1 MSDAIAGQDGAWAVL
16 PVHVEGPFSLPLLL
30 AGVRRRAN
38 ESVDLVVDDTYRRL
52 IVHDGRPLLLL
63 AREVAN
69 APRAVLLGV
78 WTPGGTPDAAA
89 LAAAH
94 TAFARIASLEANPL
108 PFYDRM
114 HDDPVFGPLIRARRG
129 LRPQGAPTIFEM
141 LVVAILGQQISLIA
155 AGSIKRK
162 MVHALSTQATIED
175 RTYYAFPSAEA
186 LADATHEQLVA
197 LSFSRRKA
205 EYVRDLA
212 RQVADGALDLEGLR
226 GQPHTVIL
234 ERLVALRGIGHW
246 TAEYLL
252 LRGYGY
258 ADALPAGD
266 AALRRQ
272 IARLYELP
280 VPPNEREI
288 IALGEAWRPFRS
300 WATLYLW
307 NAEPAAY

>member
-1 MSDAIAGQDGAWAVL
+1 MPLQHGYRATVPL
-16 PVHVEGPFSLPLLL
+16 HVEGPFSLPLLL
-30 AGVRRRAN
+30 ASVRRRAN
-38 ESVDLVVDDTYRRL
+38 ESVDLALDDTYRRL
-52 IVHDGRPLLLL
+52 IVHDEHPLLLI

-69 APRAVLLGV
+69 TPRAVLLEV
-78 WTPGGTPDAAA
+78 WTPDGTPDAAA

-94 TAFARIASLEANPL
+94 TAFARIAGLEANPR

-114 HDDPVFGPLIRARRG
+114 RGDPVFGPLIRARWG
-129 LRPQGAPTIFEM
+129 LRPQGGASIFEM

-162 MVHALSTQATIED
+162 MVHALSARATIEGQ
-175 RTYYAFPSAEA
+175 TYSAFPSAEA
-186 LADATHEQLVA
+186 LADATHEQLVSLA
-197 LSFSRRKA
+197 FSRRKA

-226 GQPHTVIL
+226 GQPHATIL
-234 ERLVALRGIGHW
+234 EHLVALRGIGHW

-258 ADALPAGD
+258 PDALPAGD

-272 IARLYELP
+272 IARLYALP
-280 VPPNEREI
+280 VPPTEREI
-288 IALGEAWRPFRS
+288 IALGEAWRPYRS

-307 NAEPAAY
+307 NAELAAY